1 MKVLLTTPYEIWPA
15 NYGGAVRTVAIARAL
30 ERAGHAVALLSAN
43 RSVPGFQSYRGFT
56 TAGYFFNPFFV
67 NELDRVIRGFCPDF
81 IVAAFPYQAAMLI
94 PIASRHRVP
103 LVYDAHNIETLRF
116 ARMNKPLQ
124 RRIVAFFEKRMLQNS
139 SAVLCVSEAEA
150 DYVRTHFKTPIALL
164 PNGVDI
170 QAAKPVTERDYE
182 FCFFGAL
189 DYQPNLVA
197 LEFLRD
203 QWSRIRALHPS
214 ARLLLVGRN
223 PPDWSDAI
231 DGWVVAGEVASVAK
245 AISKAAILL
254 CPLSEGGGSRL
265 KIIEAIANGLL
276 VVSTRFGAEG
286 FESLEEEESIVITTL
301 EEFVDA
307 AVTRSLSPID
317 HPAIAA
323 TARRFDWNCLVEEIV
338 TLGSVLKQKT
348 PYSA

>member
-182 FCFFGAL
+182 FCFSGPWIINPILSPWSFSATSGPAYGHCIPAPDCCWWAAIPPTGAMQL
-189 DYQPNLVA
+189 MVGSLLAKWQVSPRPFRRQP
-197 LEFLRD
+197 FC
-203 QWSRIRALHPS
+203 S
-214 ARLLLVGRN
+214 ARSAR
-223 PPDWSDAI
+223 
-231 DGWVVAGEVASVAK
+231 VA
-245 AISKAAILL
+245 AA
-254 CPLSEGGGSRL
+254 
-265 KIIEAIANGLL
+265 A
-276 VVSTRFGAEG
+276 
-286 FESLEEEESIVITTL
+286 
-301 EEFVDA
+301 
-307 AVTRSLSPID
+307 
-317 HPAIAA
+317 
-323 TARRFDWNCLVEEIV
+323 
-338 TLGSVLKQKT
+338 
-348 PYSA
+348 